1 MLRSALTVA
10 VLFFTLAVPAQA
22 NGPYRYANHNDH
34 GRRMSICAES
44 LAVRHSPGG
53 GAFAYLHKPQTFLVK
68 DAGQAEFGGGW
79 VYGFAYGNVNAHGWI
94 QNGWFCLGQ

>member
-10 VLFFTLAVPAQA
+10 VLLFTLAVPAQA

-34 GRRMSICAES
+34 GKRMSICAQS

-53 GAFAYLHKPQTFLVK
+53 GAFAYLYQPQTFLVK
-68 DAGQAEFGGGW
+68 DAGRLEFGGGW